1 MLYNRSNGLG
11 DGSVTE
17 EELVTWGENE
27 KIAYLEKEVASLMQ
41 DNRILNDIIERQD
54 DKIEELVKRIRNLA
68 VQQSF
73 ELIRKAVI

>member
-1 MLYNRSNGLG
+1 M
-11 DGSVTE
+11 TE
-17 EELVTWGENE
+17 QELVTWGENE

-41 DNRILNDIIERQD
+41 DNRILNEIIERQD

-73 ELIRKAVI
+73 ELVRRAVI

>member
-1 MLYNRSNGLG
+1 M
-11 DGSVTE
+11 TE
-17 EELVTWGENE
+17 EELKTWGESE

-73 ELIRKAVI
+73 ELVRKAVM

>member
-1 MLYNRSNGLG
+1 M
-11 DGSVTE
+11 TE
-17 EELVTWGENE
+17 EELITWGENE

-73 ELIRKAVI
+73 ELVRKEVM

>member
-1 MLYNRSNGLG
+1 
-11 DGSVTE
+11 VTE
-17 EELVTWGENE
+17 QELITWGENE

-73 ELIRKAVI
+73 ELVRKAVM

>member
-1 MLYNRSNGLG
+1 
-11 DGSVTE
+11 VTE
-17 EELVTWGENE
+17 QELVTWGENE

-41 DNRILNDIIERQD
+41 DNRILNEIIERQD

-73 ELIRKAVI
+73 ELVKRAVI

>member
-1 MLYNRSNGLG
+1 M
-11 DGSVTE
+11 TE

-54 DKIEELVKRIRNLA
+54 DKIEELVKRMRNLA

-73 ELIRKAVI
+73 ELVRKAVM

>member
-1 MLYNRSNGLG
+1 
-11 DGSVTE
+11 VTE
-17 EELVTWGENE
+17 AELITWGENE

-73 ELIRKAVI
+73 ELVRKAVM

>member
-1 MLYNRSNGLG
+1 M
-11 DGSVTE
+11 TE
-17 EELVTWGENE
+17 EELITWGENE

-54 DKIEELVKRIRNLA
+54 DKIEELVKRMRNLA

-73 ELIRKAVI
+73 ELVRKAIM

>member
-1 MLYNRSNGLG
+1 
-11 DGSVTE
+11 VTE
-17 EELVTWGENE
+17 EDLITWGENE

-73 ELIRKAVI
+73 ELVRKAVM

>member
-1 MLYNRSNGLG
+1 
-11 DGSVTE
+11 VTE
-17 EELVTWGENE
+17 EDLVTWGENE

-54 DKIEELVKRIRNLA
+54 NKIEELVKRMRNLA

-73 ELIRKAVI
+73 ELVRKAVM

>member
-1 MLYNRSNGLG
+1 
-11 DGSVTE
+11 VTE
-17 EELVTWGENE
+17 QELVTWGENE

-73 ELIRKAVI
+73 ELVKKAVI

>member
-1 MLYNRSNGLG
+1 M
-11 DGSVTE
+11 TE
-17 EELVTWGENE
+17 EDLVTWGENE

-73 ELIRKAVI
+73 ELVKKAVV

>member
-1 MLYNRSNGLG
+1 M
-11 DGSVTE
+11 TE

-73 ELIRKAVI
+73 ELVRKAVM

>member
-1 MLYNRSNGLG
+1 M
-11 DGSVTE
+11 TE
-17 EELVTWGENE
+17 QELITWGENE

-54 DKIEELVKRIRNLA
+54 DKIEELVKRMRNLA

-73 ELIRKAVI
+73 ELVRKAIM

>member
-1 MLYNRSNGLG
+1 M
-11 DGSVTE
+11 TE
-17 EELVTWGENE
+17 EELRTWGENE

-68 VQQSF
+68 MQQSF
-73 ELIRKAVI
+73 ELVKRAII

>member
-1 MLYNRSNGLG
+1 MS
-11 DGSVTE
+11 E
-17 EELVTWGENE
+17 EDLVTWGENE

-54 DKIEELVKRIRNLA
+54 DKIEELVKRIRNLS

-73 ELIRKAVI
+73 ELVRKAVM

>member
-1 MLYNRSNGLG
+1 M
-11 DGSVTE
+11 TE
-17 EELVTWGENE
+17 EELITWGENE
-27 KIAYLEKEVASLMQ
+27 KIAYLEKEVHSLMQ

-73 ELIRKAVI
+73 ELVRKAVM

>member
-1 MLYNRSNGLG
+1 
-11 DGSVTE
+11 VTE
-17 EELVTWGENE
+17 EDLVTWGENE

-73 ELIRKAVI
+73 ELVRKAVM

>member
-1 MLYNRSNGLG
+1 M
-11 DGSVTE
+11 TE
-17 EELVTWGENE
+17 EDLRTWGESE

-73 ELIRKAVI
+73 ELVRKAVM

>member
-1 MLYNRSNGLG
+1 
-11 DGSVTE
+11 VTE
-17 EELVTWGENE
+17 EDLVTWGENE

>member
-1 MLYNRSNGLG
+1 M
-11 DGSVTE
+11 TE
-17 EELVTWGENE
+17 EDLVTWGENE

-54 DKIEELVKRIRNLA
+54 DKIEELVKPIRNLA

-73 ELIRKAVI
+73 ELVKRAII

>member
-1 MLYNRSNGLG
+1 M
-11 DGSVTE
+11 TE
-17 EELVTWGENE
+17 EELITWGENE

-73 ELIRKAVI
+73 ELVRKAVM

>member
-1 MLYNRSNGLG
+1 M
-11 DGSVTE
+11 TE
-17 EELVTWGENE
+17 EDLVTWGENE

-54 DKIEELVKRIRNLA
+54 DKIEELVKRIRNFA

-73 ELIRKAVI
+73 ELVKRAII

>member
-1 MLYNRSNGLG
+1 M
-11 DGSVTE
+11 TE
-17 EELVTWGENE
+17 EALVTWGENE

-54 DKIEELVKRIRNLA
+54 DKIEELVKRMRNLA

-73 ELIRKAVI
+73 ELVRKAVM

>member
-1 MLYNRSNGLG
+1 M
-11 DGSVTE
+11 TE
-17 EELVTWGENE
+17 EDLVTWGENE

-68 VQQSF
+68 VHQSF
-73 ELIRKAVI
+73 ELVKRAII

>member
-1 MLYNRSNGLG
+1 M
-11 DGSVTE
+11 TE
-17 EELVTWGENE
+17 EDLKTWGEDE

-73 ELIRKAVI
+73 ELVRKAVM

>member
-1 MLYNRSNGLG
+1 M
-11 DGSVTE
+11 TE
-17 EELVTWGENE
+17 AELITWGENE

-54 DKIEELVKRIRNLA
+54 DKIEELVKRIRILA

-73 ELIRKAVI
+73 ELVKRAVI

>member
-1 MLYNRSNGLG
+1 M
-11 DGSVTE
+11 TE
-17 EELVTWGENE
+17 EDLVTWGENE

-73 ELIRKAVI
+73 ELV

>member
-1 MLYNRSNGLG
+1 M
-11 DGSVTE
+11 TE
-17 EELVTWGENE
+17 EDLVTWGENE

-73 ELIRKAVI
+73 ELVRKAVI

>member
-1 MLYNRSNGLG
+1 
-11 DGSVTE
+11 VTE
-17 EELVTWGENE
+17 EELKTWGESE

-73 ELIRKAVI
+73 ELVRKAVM

>member
-1 MLYNRSNGLG
+1 M
-11 DGSVTE
+11 TE
-17 EELVTWGENE
+17 QELVTWGENE

-41 DNRILNDIIERQD
+41 DNRILNEIIERQD

-73 ELIRKAVI
+73 ELVKRAII

>member
-1 MLYNRSNGLG
+1 M
-11 DGSVTE
+11 TE
-17 EELVTWGENE
+17 EELKTWGESE

-54 DKIEELVKRIRNLA
+54 DKIEELVKRIRSLA

-73 ELIRKAVI
+73 ELVRKAVM

>member
-1 MLYNRSNGLG
+1 M
-11 DGSVTE
+11 TE
-17 EELVTWGENE
+17 SELITWGEDE

-73 ELIRKAVI
+73 ELVRKAVM

>member
-1 MLYNRSNGLG
+1 
-11 DGSVTE
+11 VTE
-17 EELVTWGENE
+17 EDLRTWGEDE

-73 ELIRKAVI
+73 ELVRKAVM

>member
-1 MLYNRSNGLG
+1 
-11 DGSVTE
+11 VTE
-17 EELVTWGENE
+17 EELRTWGESE

-73 ELIRKAVI
+73 ELVRKAVM

>member
-1 MLYNRSNGLG
+1 
-11 DGSVTE
+11 VTE
-17 EELVTWGENE
+17 EELVTWGDNE

-54 DKIEELVKRIRNLA
+54 DKIEELVKRMRNLA

-73 ELIRKAVI
+73 ELVRKAVM

>member
-1 MLYNRSNGLG
+1 M
-11 DGSVTE
+11 TE
-17 EELVTWGENE
+17 EDLRTWGENE

-73 ELIRKAVI
+73 ELVKRAII